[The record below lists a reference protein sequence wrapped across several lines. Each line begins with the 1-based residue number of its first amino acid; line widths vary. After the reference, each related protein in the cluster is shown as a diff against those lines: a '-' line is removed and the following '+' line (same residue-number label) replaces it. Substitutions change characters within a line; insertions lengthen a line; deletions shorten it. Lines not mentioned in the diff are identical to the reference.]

1 MFGPDPAANVQVVD
15 GLKLPVLFVENVTL
29 PVGMAGLV
37 ELSITW
43 AVQVVG
49 LLTVTEPGEQVTVVC
64 VVWAVGGTEVTWK
77 TTLTEWDRLPLI
89 PVTVAA

>member
-64 VVWAVGGTEVTWK
+64 VV
-77 TTLTEWDRLPLI
+77 
-89 PVTVAA
+89 